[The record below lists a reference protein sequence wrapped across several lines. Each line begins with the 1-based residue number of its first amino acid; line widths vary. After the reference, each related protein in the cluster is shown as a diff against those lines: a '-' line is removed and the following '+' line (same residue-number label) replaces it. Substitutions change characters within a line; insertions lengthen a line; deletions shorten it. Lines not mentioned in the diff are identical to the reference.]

1 MTDFPKFDNVDEFFQ
16 YLEQLVADIR
26 EGRVEDPPYHAVFL
40 ADRAE
45 AEESLSYHRAE
56 AVRLGFDPDRVVLLR
71 DPSSE
76 AWVVLI
82 PSDQDDA
89 AFEELWGDD
98 SIPF

>member
-1 MTDFPKFDNVDEFFQ
+1 MS
-16 YLEQLVADIR
+16 
-26 EGRVEDPPYHAVFL
+26 RVKRSFAL
-40 ADRAE
+40 A
-45 AEESLSYHRAE
+45 YHRRE

-89 AFEELWGDD
+89 AFEELWGHSCDG
-98 SIPF
+98 